1 MKKLK
6 LLIVPLVFLSA
17 FFGVWLSNLDNVDA
31 ANNETCQA
39 TWLRDNIVL
48 NINLEYDGNTAIL
61 TNNSGVNLDYRFVPD
76 GIEENSALSRFNAGD
91 TIRLTVENGG
101 AIYFYLVDAIDDS
114 CIAEAGTEI
123 GIIQVNTEGLMDNPL
138 YYDSICTNYR
148 NKWGN
153 NQVMQNAVPYC
164 YQTQT
169 YSSYSREEVQ
179 GWIDT
184 AESLYE
190 SMNSGSGND
199 ITIDSSYKEVTDVK
213 NTEKLVCDAFSTN
226 NYETM
231 HKYYH
236 IGTEDDGAGC
246 KVTCKEEIEVNF
258 SDPVA
263 TQAGLCF
270 QYLIEIKSKVTCDGS
285 YSAPVPTRK
294 QVCYPAP
301 YCASGSWSGDV
312 GGPNEDFD
320 SCISECDGGEYSQKC
335 IDSCYNKVYV
345 NAKTTKTSNDKEFTQ
360 EDVISLSPF
369 YNPNDSFYKAT
380 RLANSCPG
388 TSNAQALYEY
398 MQKNPSGHY
407 SAGKW
412 ISDYGTGSTSICALG
427 PYYFSSLGQT
437 QRTINLY
444 NGNLSYSNSNGRY
457 YPDGNGILR
466 QNYGSTYCDDACY
479 WSGTCGSNTVLTE
492 TLAQEQYE
500 KEVEEYIA
508 KKQACEQKAAA
519 CTNETTS
526 YEIVVNNV
534 DNDNNTDDDQETFS
548 SSQKLNGTTVTGDF
562 PSMVTLT
569 DGSCEDGENDPWHY
583 HNIITF
589 PGTWINNKTGLPVHS
604 MDPDHEDFYTYV
616 GNEFCTKLNSVPV
629 NTAWYDWKVNQN
641 GDPNALTDSQ
651 KQEIEDAT
659 EMNING
665 HIDNY
670 GYFGWNFDVSCF
682 YALDNPSP
690 CNPDDPGCTPGGEE
704 VNPGCT
710 PTDPNWPDCDPDPG
724 DVEETPIN
732 YYDYR
737 TISLDNL
744 FPDRVTP
751 TSSSDTSKDVVASNL
766 INEVESLKNNDF
778 VQVADT
784 NSRAIGFNWTCAATN
799 LENPDYLVQPV
810 TLINQIQALGDTI
823 YEGDRYLDYHIVLT
837 PETMNKIRKYNSNYD
852 SYAEPTADDTDEVLV
867 AGNDKT
873 SGITVYKS
881 YLLHKVL
888 NSNELLESGLIGCNN
903 EDDGACVNVVDTT
916 TSCYNEYMAQSA
928 ILKGAE

>member
-76 GIEENSALSRFNAGD
+76 GIEENSTLSRFNAGD

-270 QYLIEIKSKVTCDGS
+270 QYLIEIKSKVTCDAS

-301 YCASGSWSGDV
+301 YCVSGSWSGDV

-388 TSNAQALYEY
+388 ASNAQALYEY

-466 QNYGSTYCDDACY
+466 QNYGSTYCDDTCY

-508 KKQACEQKAAA
+508 KKQACEQKATT
-519 CTNETTS
+519 CSNERTD
-526 YEIVVNNV
+526 YEIVV
-534 DNDNNTDDDQETFS
+534 DNIDSDSDKDDDEEIFS
-548 SSQKLNGTTVTGDF
+548 SSQKLNSTTVVGDF
-562 PSMVTLT
+562 PSMVILT
-569 DGSCEDGENDPWHY
+569 DGSCEDGKDDPWNY

-589 PGTWINNKTGLPVHS
+589 PGTWINNKTGQTVHT
-604 MDPDHEDFYTYV
+604 MDKGHEDFYTYV
-616 GNEFCTKLNSVPV
+616 GNSYCTKLNSVPI

-641 GDPNALTDSQ
+641 GDASSLTEAE
-651 KQEIEDAT
+651 KTEIENNI

-682 YALDNPSP
+682 YAIGEPDTSCTPDSP
-690 CNPDDPGCTPGGEE
+690 NYPNCDDPDDDGKTNEDTPAP
-704 VNPGCT
+704 V
-710 PTDPNWPDCDPDPG
+710 D
-724 DVEETPIN
+724 
-732 YYDYR
+732 DYTFR
-737 TISLDNL
+737 PVSLDNL
-744 FPDRVTP
+744 FPNSVTP
-751 TSSSDTSKDVVASNL
+751 TSADDKNKEASLL
-766 INEVESLKNNDF
+766 INEVESLRNKNT
-778 VQVADT
+778 VMQVDDD
-784 NSRAIGFNWTCAATN
+784 NREIGFNWTCGATN
-799 LENPDYLVQPV
+799 LENPDYPVQPV
-810 TLINQIQALGDTI
+810 ATMKKIQELGDSI
-823 YEGDRYLDYHIVLT
+823 YKGTDYLDYHIRLT
-837 PETMNKIRKYNSNYD
+837 PKTMNKVREYNNNYD
-852 SYAEPTADDTDEVLV
+852 SYLEPTSDDSGEMLS
-867 AGNDKT
+867 AGKNKT
-873 SGITVYKS
+873 SGITVYRS

-888 NSNELLESGLIGCNN
+888 NSNELLKSGVIGCNN
-903 EDDGACVNVVDTT
+903 EDKGTCSNVIDTST
-916 TSCYNEYMAQSA
+916 ACYNEYMAQSSV
-928 ILKGAE
+928 LKGAR